1 MSVRF
6 SEGLCIEPLDQHHG
20 RKRFDC
26 GSNPVNDWLRT
37 KARQSQQKHLRST
50 RVLVNAQAV
59 IAGFYTLAYGHV
71 RMDQLPTDVAK
82 KLPDT
87 LIPVAVLAWLGVDE
101 HFRGQGLGDR
111 LLAHALLQA
120 REAAQIIPFVGVVID
135 CLDAAAKAFYQRYEF
150 AEFPGHPMKLLV
162 SRKQLDALA
171 GT

>member
-1 MSVRF
+1 MNVRF
-6 SEGLCIEPLDQHHG
+6 PEGLRIEPLEQHHD

-26 GSNPVNDWLRT
+26 GSEPVNDWLRT
-37 KARQSQQKHLRST
+37 KARQSQQKHLSST
-50 RVLVNAQAV
+50 RVLVNAQAA

-71 RMDQLPTDVAK
+71 RMDQLPAEIAR

-87 LIPVAVLAWLGVDE
+87 LIPVAVLAWLGVDK
-101 HFRGQGLGDR
+101 HYRGSGIGDR
-111 LLAHALLQA
+111 LLAHALMQA

-135 CLDAAAKAFYQRYEF
+135 CLDAAAKGFYQRYDF

-171 GT
+171 GA